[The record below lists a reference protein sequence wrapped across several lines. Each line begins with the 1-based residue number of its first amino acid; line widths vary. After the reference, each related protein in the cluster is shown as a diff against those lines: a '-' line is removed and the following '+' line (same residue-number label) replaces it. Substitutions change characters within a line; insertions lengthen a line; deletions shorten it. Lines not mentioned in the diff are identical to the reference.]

1 MAKRSNPESG
11 IHRHIERIRPHIERI
26 RPYIKMP
33 IALVTIAIIAIIVLF
48 VLGVRLPFGQEQ
60 SNDIVNQKIMRYIEL
75 YLGFVNVTVTNKT
88 LTNDVWTVSVLAQ
101 APDGIVSLD
110 AQMNAN
116 DFSIIKIY
124 QSINLPTK
132 PNTIIFLDKSGCS
145 VEDLITADIYID
157 PYDPWSRKYDTL
169 ISGFLSAHGGN
180 LRMTYRIVP
189 TYSYDEINND
199 ANSDAVYA
207 LRYLECAKDTPYF
220 NQLKQCI
227 YGKYAETQEFLPEAD
242 VIACAGNAGMDTV
255 DASSCAN
262 GDKALSELS
271 VDERFAETFL
281 GSPTTPAM
289 VFDCRYETFPLF
301 VDGAFC
307 YLYPNLDSCK

>member
-1 MAKRSNPESG
+1 MAKRADVKRAG
-11 IHRHIERIRPHIERI
+11 IGHHMERIGPRL
-26 RPYIKMP
+26 KLP
-33 IALVTIAIIAIIVLF
+33 IMLVFAAVIVIIALF

-60 SNDIVNQKIMRYIEL
+60 GGDIVDQKIVKYVEL
-75 YLGFVNVTVTNKT
+75 YLGFVNVTVTNRT
-88 LTNDVWTVSVLAQ
+88 LVDDVWTVSLLAH
-101 APDGIVSLD
+101 APDGLVSLD
-110 AQMNAN
+110 VWMNAN
-116 DFSIIKIY
+116 DFSIAKIY
-124 QSINLPTK
+124 QSIDLPIK

-145 VEDLITADIYID
+145 VGDRITTDIYID

-169 ISGFLSAHGGN
+169 ISGLVSKFGDK
-180 LRMTYRIVP
+180 LRVTYRIVP
-189 TYSYDEINND
+189 TYSYDAIQND

-207 LRYLECAKDTPYF
+207 MRYLECAKGTPYF
-220 NQLKQCI
+220 EGVKRCVYDK
-227 YGKYAETQEFLPEAD
+227 YGETQAFLPELEM
-242 VIACAGNAGMDTV
+242 IACAGKAGMNTT
-255 DASSCAN
+255 DAFDCAN

-307 YLYPNLDSCK
+307 YLYPDIDGCKAQ